1 MKNFKW
7 LFSLALL
14 FFILAGCS
22 SKAKVVFD
30 TGTAETIE
38 PLTVEKGEVLTD
50 LPEPEKEGY
59 DFKGWFL
66 DDKYEEA
73 YVDQPVKKNIVLY
86 AKWEI
91 KKFTVVFKNG
101 NTELKSVTV
110 EYGAAATPPAEDP
123 TRPGHTFTGWD
134 KEFDSVT
141 ENMVVNALFEQNVY
155 TVTFKDGDEVLK
167 TQDVPFGGS
176 ATAPTPP
183 EKEGYAF
190 TGWDKDFDDVTEDL
204 LVNAVYEPIY
214 FEVKFV
220 DDNGAVIQTLSVRYG
235 EAATAPDDPI
245 KAGYEFSG
253 WDGDFNE
260 VKSDLEITATYQII
274 TYTITYYEEDIVLD
288 HAPASYNIETGAEL
302 EVYQIE
308 GLEFLGWY
316 IDSEF
321 SGEPVTSIP
330 VGSVGDI
337 MLYGRWTEFSI
348 IKYELNGGSWF
359 FTTNTVTNAENGIDA
374 FSNLPEIL
382 MIDIYTYL
390 KDNNLLTS
398 SAVASS
404 LRKTNWDDFSKNY
417 TDPVAI
423 YNHTT
428 TNTTAANDGYSQLF
442 FTEAT
447 GNAATGELI
456 SISGGFFGEEP
467 YKSKYLHLIQLV
479 SYMVHKRYTV
489 KLWDGEG
496 GKSLTGF
503 VLDGYLYGTQSIPD
517 DVYNLLR
524 KTIPQPNKGY
534 RLVGSE
540 LVSFEVA
547 YPVAKH
553 LAIEKTY
560 LSIPH
565 KEGHAFG
572 GWYTTSDFTGERVY
586 FLNPGEE
593 AAEKYYAKWIPIN
606 EY

>member
-38 PLTVEKGEVLTD
+38 PLTVEKGEVLAD

-220 DDNGAVIQTLSVRYG
+220 DDNGAIIQTLSVRYG
-235 EAATAPDDPI
+235 EAATAPDDPV

-253 WDGDFNE
+253 WDGDFSE

-274 TYTITYYEEDIVLD
+274 TYTITYYEEDVVLD

-404 LRKTNWDDFSKNY
+404 LRKTNWDDFSENY

-503 VLDGYLYGTQSIPD
+503 VLDGYLYGTQPILD
-517 DVYNLLR
+517 DVFNLLR

-534 RLVGSE
+534 RLVGNE

-572 GWYTTSDFTGERVY
+572 GWYATSDFTGERVY